1 MALGRKDKKVRKLN
15 KTSFRRPASGRTAE
29 LFDLRETD
37 DNSGASRNTD
47 TYPGRQTGA
56 GTYTGPDSRTS
67 PYSRQNDSYQYSS
80 YQNGSYQNGNEIQRP
95 YRERHRVEVNRQDSY
110 AYGQNGRTERYGS
123 GAAAADDGQ
132 RYGNRVVHGNAP
144 GSRTGR
150 NDASVQREIE
160 QDLIYD
166 RRSNRGSSTDGY
178 SRIGRAGG
186 YSRTGSTDR
195 YSRTGST
202 GGYSRTGSAG
212 GYSRTGNTGG
222 YSRTGSTG
230 GYSRTGGTGGYN
242 RTGSTDRYSRTGS
255 TGGYSRTGDA
265 DGYSRTGST
274 GGYSRTGG
282 ADRYNRGGTYSSYN
296 RKGEETAS
304 FDDLHNEAPDYDTYD
319 DLSAYDW
326 AEYDGYYDE
335 REYSD
340 GEESDN
346 REAAGRRMRQRAQSR
361 REREKQLRGSYL
373 KIGMVAAAAIL
384 LLIIIVP
391 RGISATRPAKAEEQ
405 AAQSGTFA
413 AAQEESGTE
422 QPAADDSA
430 AQAGLDTETEADQ
443 TAPAADQSEA
453 VAEQAENVTDQPG
466 TGAEETESAAET
478 PAAGEQDQ
486 TAAGQE
492 TPAGAAQPQEG
503 TAQSETPSEAE
514 GTASPAVTGADL
526 QTAAASGRYR
536 GQEDWRFILVNPWY
550 ILPEEY
556 NEVVT
561 SSLPNGESVD
571 SRCYADLMQ
580 MLADCTSAGGN
591 PVVCSSYRPHM
602 KQVALFD
609 QQVESLVSAGR
620 TREEAEAEAGTV
632 VALPGTSEHEIGL
645 AVDICDYDYQNLDD
659 AQADTPTQK
668 WLMKHSWE
676 YGFILRYPVNKSNIT
691 GIIYE
696 PWHYRYVG
704 KEAAREITEKGICL
718 EEYLEF

>member
-1 MALGRKDKKVRKLN
+1 MALRRKDKKVRKLN

-47 TYPGRQTGA
+47 TYSGRQTGA

-202 GGYSRTGSAG
+202 GGYSRTG
-212 GYSRTGNTGG
+212 
-222 YSRTGSTG
+222 
-230 GYSRTGGTGGYN
+230 
-242 RTGSTDRYSRTGS
+242 
-255 TGGYSRTGDA
+255 DA

-319 DLSAYDW
+319 DLSAYDR

-361 REREKQLRGSYL
+361 REREKQLRGLYL
-373 KIGMVAAAAIL
+373 KIGMAAAAAIL

-478 PAAGEQDQ
+478 SAAGEQDQ

>member
-1 MALGRKDKKVRKLN
+1 MALRRKDKKVRKLN

-202 GGYSRTGSAG
+202 GGYSRTGS
-212 GYSRTGNTGG
+212 TGG
-222 YSRTGSTG
+222 YNRTGSTG
-230 GYSRTGGTGGYN
+230 GYSRTGSTDGYN

-255 TGGYSRTGDA
+255 TGGYN
-265 DGYSRTGST
+265 RTGST

-319 DLSAYDW
+319 DLSAYDR

-361 REREKQLRGSYL
+361 REREKQLRGLYL
-373 KIGMVAAAAIL
+373 KIGMAAAAAIL

>member
-1 MALGRKDKKVRKLN
+1 MALRRKDKKVRKLN

-178 SRIGRAGG
+178 SRTGRAGG

-202 GGYSRTGSAG
+202 GGYSRTG
-212 GYSRTGNTGG
+212 NTGG
-222 YSRTGSTG
+222 YSRTGS
-230 GYSRTGGTGGYN
+230 TGGYN

-361 REREKQLRGSYL
+361 REREKQLRGLYL
-373 KIGMVAAAAIL
+373 KTGMAAAAAIL

-430 AQAGLDTETEADQ
+430 AQAGLDTETESDQ

-602 KQVALFD
+602 KQ
-609 QQVESLVSAGR
+609 

>member
-178 SRIGRAGG
+178 SRTGRAGG

-195 YSRTGST
+195 
-202 GGYSRTGSAG
+202 
-212 GYSRTGNTGG
+212 

-319 DLSAYDW
+319 DLSAYDR

>member
-1 MALGRKDKKVRKLN
+1 MALRRKDKKVRKLN

-178 SRIGRAGG
+178 SRTGRA
-186 YSRTGSTDR
+186 
-195 YSRTGST
+195 

-222 YSRTGSTG
+222 YSRTGS
-230 GYSRTGGTGGYN
+230 TGGYN

-319 DLSAYDW
+319 DLSAYDR

-361 REREKQLRGSYL
+361 REREKQLRGLYL
-373 KIGMVAAAAIL
+373 KIGMAAAAAIL

-430 AQAGLDTETEADQ
+430 AQAGLDTETESDQ

>member
-186 YSRTGSTDR
+186 YSRTGS
-195 YSRTGST
+195 
-202 GGYSRTGSAG
+202 AG

-222 YSRTGSTG
+222 YSRTGSAG

-319 DLSAYDW
+319 DLSAYDR

-361 REREKQLRGSYL
+361 REREKQLRGLYL
-373 KIGMVAAAAIL
+373 KTGMAAAAAIL

-391 RGISATRPAKAEEQ
+391 RVISATRPAKAEEQ

-422 QPAADDSA
+422 QPDADDSA
-430 AQAGLDTETEADQ
+430 AQAGLDTETESDQ

-668 WLMKHSWE
+668 WLMEHSWE

>member
-1 MALGRKDKKVRKLN
+1 MALRRKDKKVRKLN

-47 TYPGRQTGA
+47 TYSGRQTGA

-178 SRIGRAGG
+178 SRTGRAGG

-202 GGYSRTGSAG
+202 GGYSRTG
-212 GYSRTGNTGG
+212 NTGG
-222 YSRTGSTG
+222 YSRTGSAG

-319 DLSAYDW
+319 DLSAYDR

-430 AQAGLDTETEADQ
+430 AQAGLDTETESDQ

>member
-1 MALGRKDKKVRKLN
+1 MALRRKDKKVRKLN

-47 TYPGRQTGA
+47 TYSGRQTGA

-202 GGYSRTGSAG
+202 GGYSRTG
-212 GYSRTGNTGG
+212 
-222 YSRTGSTG
+222 
-230 GYSRTGGTGGYN
+230 
-242 RTGSTDRYSRTGS
+242 
-255 TGGYSRTGDA
+255 DA

-361 REREKQLRGSYL
+361 REREKQLRGLYL
-373 KIGMVAAAAIL
+373 KTGMAAAAAIL

-391 RGISATRPAKAEEQ
+391 RVISATRPAKAEEQ

-430 AQAGLDTETEADQ
+430 AQAGLDTETESDQ

>member
-1 MALGRKDKKVRKLN
+1 MALRRKDKKVRKLN

-47 TYPGRQTGA
+47 TYSGRQTGA

-202 GGYSRTGSAG
+202 GGYSRTG
-212 GYSRTGNTGG
+212 
-222 YSRTGSTG
+222 
-230 GYSRTGGTGGYN
+230 
-242 RTGSTDRYSRTGS
+242 
-255 TGGYSRTGDA
+255 DA

-361 REREKQLRGSYL
+361 REREKQLRGLYL
-373 KIGMVAAAAIL
+373 KIGMAAAAAIL

>member
-1 MALGRKDKKVRKLN
+1 MALRRKDKKVRKLN

-47 TYPGRQTGA
+47 TYSGRQTGA

-202 GGYSRTGSAG
+202 GGYSRTG
-212 GYSRTGNTGG
+212 
-222 YSRTGSTG
+222 
-230 GYSRTGGTGGYN
+230 
-242 RTGSTDRYSRTGS
+242 
-255 TGGYSRTGDA
+255 DA

-319 DLSAYDW
+319 DLSAYDR

-361 REREKQLRGSYL
+361 REREKQLRGLYL
-373 KIGMVAAAAIL
+373 KTGMAAAAAIL

-391 RGISATRPAKAEEQ
+391 RVISATRPAKAEEQ

-430 AQAGLDTETEADQ
+430 AQAGLDTETESDQ

>member
-1 MALGRKDKKVRKLN
+1 MALRRKDKKVRKLN

-47 TYPGRQTGA
+47 TYSGRQTGA

-178 SRIGRAGG
+178 SRTGRAGG
-186 YSRTGSTDR
+186 YS
-195 YSRTGST
+195 
-202 GGYSRTGSAG
+202 
-212 GYSRTGNTGG
+212 
-222 YSRTGSTG
+222 
-230 GYSRTGGTGGYN
+230 

-319 DLSAYDW
+319 DLSAYDR

-361 REREKQLRGSYL
+361 REREKQLRGLYL
-373 KIGMVAAAAIL
+373 KIGMAAAAAIL

-430 AQAGLDTETEADQ
+430 AQAGLDTETESDQ

-478 PAAGEQDQ
+478 SAAGEQDQ

-668 WLMKHSWE
+668 WLMEHSWE

>member
-178 SRIGRAGG
+178 SRTGRAGG
-186 YSRTGSTDR
+186 YS
-195 YSRTGST
+195 
-202 GGYSRTGSAG
+202 
-212 GYSRTGNTGG
+212 
-222 YSRTGSTG
+222 
-230 GYSRTGGTGGYN
+230 

-319 DLSAYDW
+319 DLSAYDR

-361 REREKQLRGSYL
+361 REREKQLRGLYL
-373 KIGMVAAAAIL
+373 KTGMAAAAAIL

-430 AQAGLDTETEADQ
+430 AQAGLDTETESDQ

-668 WLMKHSWE
+668 WLMEHSWE